1 MTRISGKM
9 TLTFNPTVYI
19 DLLSQAI
26 PSVIETEAEYQ
37 RILALTE
44 SLHFKKER
52 TLEEQKIYKLIE
64 IYESEQYALPASSP
78 HEILQHIMESSGL
91 KQTDIA
97 EIIGASS
104 GVVSQIFNGKRT
116 ISKAQAKALG
126 SRFKV
131 SPSLFI

>member
-1 MTRISGKM
+1 M

-52 TLEEQKIYKLIE
+52 TLEEQKIYKLLVTLIE